1 MTLPKRSLKKYIIKI
16 PFDLPV
22 EVSMMILELQH
33 LYEEKQFTIENA
45 YVFYYIYKNMNSL
58 YKSYPSVLSFKTVNH
73 QNFILMLK
81 DLEYPERV
89 KQSKLRDSAL
99 ALLTLYEDAV
109 NNMLCL
115 HRERLMDEKTQR
127 KLIEI
132 MNVYKTNKS
141 VMNMRNQRML
151 FEQKRQQ
158 KRKELD
164 EKTNKPM
171 YKSYSSLFANYRQ
184 KKKKIKINNL
194 YNDVV
199 PITYNDLFLYQ
210 NFLD

>member
-1 MTLPKRSLKKYIIKI
+1 
-16 PFDLPV
+16 
-22 EVSMMILELQH
+22 MMILELQH

-115 HRERLMDEKTQR
+115 HREIFPNENGKKTR
-127 KLIEI
+127 I
-132 MNVYKTNKS
+132 
-141 VMNMRNQRML
+141 
-151 FEQKRQQ
+151 
-158 KRKELD
+158 
-164 EKTNKPM
+164 
-171 YKSYSSLFANYRQ
+171 
-184 KKKKIKINNL
+184 
-194 YNDVV
+194 
-199 PITYNDLFLYQ
+199 
-210 NFLD
+210 